1 LLRRQSSDEE
11 VWVKKRLGLAM
22 GCSALVLALCA
33 AWPAEAQAQHRS
45 RGRVSR
51 ARVFVG
57 ASYGPYYGPFAASH
71 WWAPY
76 GAYGFYGPYGPYG
89 FAPYGYRAHDEG
101 GARLQVKP
109 KQTRVYVDGYLA
121 GEADDFDGIFQRLR
135 VRPGG
140 HEVTLFLDGHRT
152 VRERLYFSPGS
163 TVKLRVNMEPL
174 PPGET
179 AEPPRRKPAS

>member
-1 LLRRQSSDEE
+1 
-11 VWVKKRLGLAM
+11 VKKRLGLAV
-22 GCSALVLALCA
+22 GSSALVLAICA
-33 AWPAEAQAQHRS
+33 ALPAEAQAQHRS
-45 RGRVSR
+45 RGRSR

-57 ASYGPYYGPFAASH
+57 ASYGPYISPFAASY

-76 GAYGFYGPYGPYG
+76 GAYGFYSPYGPYG
-89 FAPYGYRAHDEG
+89 YSPYGYRAYDDG
-101 GARLQVKP
+101 AGARLQVKP

-135 VRPGG
+135 LRPGG
-140 HEVTLFLDGHRT
+140 HEVTLFLEGHRT

-179 AEPPRRKPAS
+179 AEPPRRKRAS